1 MLKIDGKIVARRN
14 EEAVLK
20 ALHQFGWLRTR
31 DLAALIWQ
39 KGKKKR
45 SYFDLQPLTLQ
56 APNMRT
62 CQIVLARLRKK
73 RMVNRIKAP
82 DASWIYGLAE
92 GGARELRRLGIE
104 AKSAEDSLKRISLS
118 FYHHRRIANEV
129 AIIAAI
135 QGFDTVSEYQIAT
148 AKWFGG
154 ITGVNSKKP
163 DALALDGKL
172 VTWIEVERS
181 RRNKKDW
188 IRLMTWLL
196 GIWPT
201 DRSYYSNAPLM
212 DGYEMLRVLF
222 VCEQP
227 FIDRV
232 MVDLKAA
239 GWPDDLIRHRIA
251 AVPLEYVTEAKFIQR
266 QS

>member
-1 MLKIDGKIVARRN
+1 MLKVDGKIIARRN
-14 EEAVLK
+14 EETTLK
-20 ALHQFGWLRTR
+20 ALNQYGWLRTR

-39 KGKKKR
+39 KRKNKR
-45 SYFDLQPLTLQ
+45 GYFELTPLMLQ

-104 AKSAEDSLKRISLS
+104 AKSAEDALKRISLS

-129 AIIAAI
+129 AIIAAT
-135 QGFDTVSEYQIAT
+135 QGFKAVSEFQIAKG
-148 AKWFGG
+148 KWFGG
-154 ITGVNSKKP
+154 IAGVNAKKP
-163 DALALDGKL
+163 DALCMDGQE
-172 VTWIEVERS
+172 VIWIEVERS

-188 IRLMTWLL
+188 ERLMKWLL
-196 GIWPT
+196 AIWPT
-201 DRSYYSNAPLM
+201 DRNVYCNAPLV
-212 DGYEMLRVLF
+212 DGYELLRVLF

-232 MVDLKAA
+232 MVELKAA
-239 GWPDDLIRHRIA
+239 GWSDDVIRHRIA
-251 AVPLEYVTEAKFIQR
+251 TVSVDYVTDVKFIQR
-266 QS
+266 

>member
-14 EEAVLK
+14 EEAMLK
-20 ALHQFGWLRTR
+20 ALNQFGWLRTR

-45 SYFDLQPLTLQ
+45 VSFELQPLMLE

-62 CQIVLARLRKK
+62 CQIVLARLRRK

-82 DASWIYGLAE
+82 DASWIYGLAVA
-92 GGARELRRLGIE
+92 GARELNRLGIE

-135 QGFDTVSEYQIAT
+135 QGFEAVSEFQIAK

-163 DALALDGKL
+163 DALCIDGKV

-188 IRLMTWLL
+188 GRLMTWLL
-196 GIWPT
+196 GIWPA
-201 DRSYYSNAPLM
+201 DRSMSFNAPLL
-212 DGYEMLRVLF
+212 DGYELLRVLF

-232 MVDLKAA
+232 MVELKAA
-239 GWPDDLIRHRIA
+239 GWPDEVIKHRIA

-266 QS
+266 